1 VSDAPGERGSRGDSF
16 LAVGVDVGGTKI
28 AAGVVSFPR
37 GRVES
42 IRVVPTR
49 AERGGDAVLADVL
62 GLVKELAHSAGSS
75 AGAAG
80 AIGVGLCEL
89 VDRSGAVVS
98 ANCIDWTRAQVVE
111 RLSRVAPA
119 TLEADV
125 RAAALAEALFGSGR
139 GLHSF
144 LYTTIGTGIS
154 CSLVLDGKPYLG
166 SRGLTGTLA
175 SAPIPCAGRAPLS
188 TAPSTLEELASGPGL
203 VARWNRASRG
213 RAAHAEELLA
223 AAAAGDSL
231 AVETV
236 ETGAEALGAALG
248 MLVGTLDPEAVIVG
262 GGLGLSGGLFG
273 VRLEDSTR
281 RHIWSPLQ
289 RGLPILRAATGTHA
303 GVIGAAAAA
312 WKQHC
317 R

>member
-1 VSDAPGERGSRGDSF
+1 
-16 LAVGVDVGGTKI
+16 
-28 AAGVVSFPR
+28 
-37 GRVES
+37 VES
-42 IRVVPTR
+42 VRIIATR

-62 GLVKELAHSAGSS
+62 ALVEELAHPAGSS
-75 AGAAG
+75 AAAAG
-80 AIGVGLCEL
+80 AIGVGVCEL
-89 VDRSGAVVS
+89 VDRSGAAVS

-139 GLHSF
+139 GLRSF

-166 SRGLTGTLA
+166 ARGLTGTLA
-175 SAPIPCAGRAPLS
+175 STPLPCADKSASQAP
-188 TAPSTLEELASGPGL
+188 PPTLEELASGPGL
-203 VARWNRASRG
+203 VAHWNRTAGG
-213 RAAHAEELLA
+213 RAVRAEDVLA

-248 MLVGTLDPEAVIVG
+248 MLVSTLDPEAVIVG

-273 VRLEDSTR
+273 ARLEDSTR

-312 WKQHC
+312 WQKHC